1 VGIRSADIG
10 SLTLLFRLPPQHVD
24 DLVLGCDLFT
34 QGGVLSRQVDHLE
47 RERLVSV
54 AADALLIPRLPRLQ
68 SAQAAFFQCC
78 FRQSFSVRLHAS
90 NPVKSAIKLV
100 FLVSLGKPLIKRFN
114 VILAPLGVLSLD
126 RECYRFR

>member
-1 VGIRSADIG
+1 MGIRSADIG

-54 AADALLIPRLPRLQ
+54 AADGLVDPLGYLVYNLRKRLFFSVAFVSHSLCVSMLLI
-68 SAQAAFFQCC
+68 
-78 FRQSFSVRLHAS
+78 
-90 NPVKSAIKLV
+90 PVKSAIGASRL
-100 FLVSLGKPLIKRFN
+100 
-114 VILAPLGVLSLD
+114 
-126 RECYRFR
+126 